1 MNRNLQLIK
10 KKSISL
16 LDTYIFSSVR
26 NFFAISHHNNESA
39 ILLKNRINNAYSIK
53 SIYDDVLMLQ
63 SKYNNDRKKKDK
75 NLSRYYSILVEIEKL
90 CESELKTLDSILGL
104 SQQHKIKNITLSG
117 GGAKGAC
124 YSGVYLA
131 LKNTDVFEN
140 VNEIAGSSAGAMAAA
155 LFATGATPENLT
167 NSLKNQNFK
176 ELLGKGLCNK
186 IQLSG
191 EPLREY
197 IRKQIVE
204 NIRNIF
210 EDFDIDNIS
219 NIKNIRNI
227 LGNQIKNNIH
237 DVFNKIFLNNSNADI
252 TFSDLQKCRSY
263 LPNIFK
269 NLIITGTNKS
279 QGKLEIFSCQTTPNM
294 SIALA
299 CRISGSI
306 PILLKSLKI
315 NNEKIVDGGYIDNLP
330 TDFFQDKDKSKTL
343 VFAFA
348 EGDEKNNPVYNA
360 INTDIRQK
368 NLVKNN
374 KTHSTLDL
382 YNPSKTERFKRN
394 TIGGIGIKNS
404 KNTLNKNIGFK
415 KLQHDYSLRV
425 VPLYVGDI
433 STTDFNRA
441 QENFEK
447 LHETGYKATINYLN
461 LYYYH
466 NKIEQ
471 L

>member
-1 MNRNLQLIK
+1 MHNNLQLIK
-10 KKSISL
+10 SKSISL
-16 LDTYIFSSVR
+16 LDKYIFSSFR

-39 ILLKNRINNAYSIK
+39 ISLKNRINKACSIE
-53 SIYDDVLMLQ
+53 SIYDDVLKSQ
-63 SKYNNDRKKKDK
+63 DEYANDRNKKEKS
-75 NLSRYYSILVEIEKL
+75 LSRYYLILVEIKAL

-104 SQQHKIKNITLSG
+104 SQQHQIKNITLSG

-124 YSGVYLA
+124 YSGVYSA
-131 LKNTDVFEN
+131 LKNTDIFEN

-167 NSLKNQNFK
+167 NSLRNQKFK
-176 ELLGKGLCNK
+176 ELLGKGLFNK

-191 EPLREY
+191 DPLREY
-197 IRKQIVE
+197 MRELIVQ

-210 EDFDIDNIS
+210 KAFDIDNIQ
-219 NIKNIRNI
+219 NIQNIRNI
-227 LGNQIKNNIH
+227 LGNEIKNNIN
-237 DVFNKIFLNNSNADI
+237 DVFNKIFLNNRNTDI

-263 LPNIFK
+263 LPHIFK
-269 NLIITGTNKS
+269 NLIITGTDKS
-279 QGKLEIFSCQTTPNM
+279 RGRLEIFSYQTTPNM

-306 PILLKSLKI
+306 PILFKSLKI
-315 NNEKIVDGGYIDNLP
+315 NNRKIVDGGYIDNLP
-330 TDFFQDKDKSKTL
+330 TDFFEDKDKSKTL

-348 EGDEKNNPVYNA
+348 EGDETNNPVYNA

-382 YNPSKTERFKRN
+382 YNPSKIERFKRN
-394 TIGGIGIKNS
+394 VIGGIGIKNS

-415 KLQHDYSLRV
+415 KLQHHYSLRV

-433 STTDFNRA
+433 STTDFDKA
-441 QENFEK
+441 QENFDR
-447 LHETGYKATINYLN
+447 LHNTGYEATINYLN

-466 NKIEQ
+466 S
-471 L
+471 